1 MGVGVGVSLGFF
13 SHGQIHSEPF
23 LKAKLTQRSRKT
35 LHTGTAAQ
43 QKAPPEVSLNVRGTG
58 GGRTWGRTS
67 ARSNL
72 GRPSGPGGAG
82 WRAGWR
88 APRAPKRGKPGGA
101 RARTQK
107 RGHARPL
114 SFTFTL
120 TAGGRGWDSLP
131 PDDNPSPHPRR
142 CPALTPAPAAGR
154 GEARRRCGCCSRG
167 TAARSPQ

>member
-1 MGVGVGVSLGFF
+1 M
-13 SHGQIHSEPF
+13 
-23 LKAKLTQRSRKT
+23 
-35 LHTGTAAQ
+35 
-43 QKAPPEVSLNVRGTG
+43 SLNVRGTG

-67 ARSNL
+67 VRSNL

-88 APRAPKRGKPGGA
+88 AQRAAMRGEPGRA

-114 SFTFTL
+114 SFMFTL

-142 CPALTPAPAAGR
+142 SPALTPAPAAGR
-154 GEARRRCGCCSRG
+154 GEAQRRCSRSSRG
-167 TAARSPQ
+167 TASRSPQ

>member
-1 MGVGVGVSLGFF
+1 M
-13 SHGQIHSEPF
+13 
-23 LKAKLTQRSRKT
+23 
-35 LHTGTAAQ
+35 
-43 QKAPPEVSLNVRGTG
+43 SLNVRGTG

-67 ARSNL
+67 VRSHP

-82 WRAGWR
+82 CRAGWR
-88 APRAPKRGKPGGA
+88 APRAATRGEPAGA
-101 RARTQK
+101 RARTQP

-131 PDDNPSPHPRR
+131 PHDSPSPHPRR

-154 GEARRRCGCCSRG
+154 GEAQRRCGRGSRG
-167 TAARSPQ
+167 TASRSPQ